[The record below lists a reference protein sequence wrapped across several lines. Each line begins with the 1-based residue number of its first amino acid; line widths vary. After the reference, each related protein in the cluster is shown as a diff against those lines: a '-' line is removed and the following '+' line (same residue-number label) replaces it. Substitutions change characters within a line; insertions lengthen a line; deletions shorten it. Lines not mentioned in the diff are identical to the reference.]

1 MIHKI
6 DLVDENLR
14 AVQVSFR
21 LDLAFLVVYW
31 FPNSHTALTGPD
43 CEDETFEDAFDE
55 LSLLDTE
62 LFGFRLRVWIPSFF
76 IAIGRLT

>member
-1 MIHKI
+1 M
-6 DLVDENLR
+6 
-14 AVQVSFR
+14 
-21 LDLAFLVVYW
+21 YW
-31 FPNSHTALTGPD
+31 FPNSHTALTVPD
-43 CEDETFEDAFDE
+43 CEDETFDDGFDE